1 MKKKIVTLSFPYVTN
16 KKMNKEIA
24 LEILRTA
31 LVSYIEDS
39 SGYESEETKEI
50 ERAFKFIRNEILPK
64 DKKIKKS

>member
-1 MKKKIVTLSFPYVTN
+1 MKKKLVTLSFPYVTN

-39 SGYESEETKEI
+39 SGDGTEETKEI
-50 ERAFKFIRNEILPK
+50 ERAFKFIKNEILPR